1 MFDRFRQRSYELEHL
16 DKGDYTAEEYE
27 GCIIELQR
35 VNEWLG
41 DASALR
47 HSLLA
52 EIEETRL
59 REFSVLDVGAGSGEL
74 LRVAAAWARKNNCL
88 ARLVGVEL
96 NARSAKA
103 IVEESPGFTEIS
115 GVRGDA
121 FRLPFADSTFD
132 YAICSLFTH
141 HFKDD
146 QVVAILRQLSRVAR
160 RRIFVIDL
168 HRHPVAYYFY
178 TSVGHLF
185 LHNRL
190 IREDG
195 ALSILRS
202 FKPDELFK
210 LAEQAG
216 LMDIRIARRFPYR
229 LVLSASARSAE
240 ETPRTSQG
248 KQQGPCELTWPSYE
262 ERPERTYLLSF
273 TFAPYSPLTFPICRS
288 SETDSSALRS
298 RRTAISGLTPKRT
311 GRPITPVPV
320 ET

>member
-1 MFDRFRQRSYELEHL
+1 MFDRFRERSYELEHL
-16 DKGDYTAEEYE
+16 DKGDYTPEEYE

-41 DASALR
+41 DASAMR

-52 EIEETRL
+52 EIAETGL
-59 REFSVLDVGAGSGEL
+59 RDFSVLDVGAGSGEL
-74 LRVAAAWARKNNCL
+74 LRVAAAWARKHSGR
-88 ARLVGVEL
+88 ARLVGLEF
-96 NARSAKA
+96 NARSARA
-103 IVEESPGFTEIS
+103 IVKESQGFKEIS

-121 FRLPFADSTFD
+121 FRLPFADGTFD
-132 YAICSLFTH
+132 YAMCSLFTH
-141 HFKDD
+141 HFKDE
-146 QVVAILRQLSRVAR
+146 QVVAILRQLNRVAR

-178 TSVGHLF
+178 TTVGHLM

-216 LMDIRIARRFPYR
+216 LMGIKIARRFPYR
-229 LVLSASARSAE
+229 LVLSANARSSVEASDIS
-240 ETPRTSQG
+240 RG
-248 KQQGPCELTWPSYE
+248 KQQGQNRFYNWQSELLACAE
-262 ERPERTYLLSF
+262 N
-273 TFAPYSPLTFPICRS
+273 
-288 SETDSSALRS
+288 
-298 RRTAISGLTPKRT
+298 
-311 GRPITPVPV
+311 
-320 ET
+320 